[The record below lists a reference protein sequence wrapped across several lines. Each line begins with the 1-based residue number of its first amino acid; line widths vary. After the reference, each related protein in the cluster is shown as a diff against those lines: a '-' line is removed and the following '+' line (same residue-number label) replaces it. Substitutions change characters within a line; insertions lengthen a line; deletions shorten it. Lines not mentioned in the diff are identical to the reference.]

1 MPVEINELHIK
12 IQVAEDTAPGERK
25 SKSQIARDKEEL
37 VQACVE
43 AVMEIIELKK
53 QR

>member
-1 MPVEINELHIK
+1 MPIEINELHIK
-12 IQVAEDTAPGERK
+12 IQVTEDSVPGERK
-25 SKSQIARDKEEL
+25 SKARMAREKEEL

-43 AVMEIIELKK
+43 AVMEILELKK